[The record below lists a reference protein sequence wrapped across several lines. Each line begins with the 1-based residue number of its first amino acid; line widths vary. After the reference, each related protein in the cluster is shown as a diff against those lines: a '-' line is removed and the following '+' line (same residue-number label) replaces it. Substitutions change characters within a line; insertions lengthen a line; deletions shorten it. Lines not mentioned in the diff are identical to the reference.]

1 MPRVLLS
8 GKLHDDGMAVLR
20 ARPDVTVVQM
30 TGEDPAEFVAKLPD
44 ADALLIRTAL
54 LPREALVNAG
64 RLKVVS
70 RHGVG
75 YDNVPVDALD
85 GEGRAPRR
93 GRRHSLRHRCRARH
107 VPDAGARQGRAPP
120 RPRRRAPASGM
131 RRGRSSRRSNSPG
144 GHCSSSDFGRIGRA
158 LPARARAF
166 EMKVIAVRSQRS

>member
-20 ARPDVTVVQM
+20 ARHDVTVVQM
-30 TGEDPAEFVAKLPD
+30 TGEDPAEFVAKLPE

-75 YDNVPVDALD
+75 YDNVPVDALTEK
-85 GEGRAPRR
+85 GVPLAVVG
-93 GRRHSLRHRCRARH
+93 GIHSGTVAEHAMFLMLALAKAALRHDRAVRAGEWNH
-107 VPDAGARQGRAPP
+107 GAGEARGVRTRRADAAPHRIRPHRASAIGP
-120 RPRRRAPASGM
+120 RPRLRDE
-131 RRGRSSRRSNSPG
+131 
-144 GHCSSSDFGRIGRA
+144 GHR
-158 LPARARAF
+158 L
-166 EMKVIAVRSQRS
+166 RSQRS